1 MKGATKTQPTSS
13 DKKET
18 RKRGYHSNIMIVLV
32 K

>member
-1 MKGATKTQPTSS
+1 MKGATKIQPNGS